1 MKTSDTN
8 HVPFTQTPGGSQP
21 GKVLMGLLEGE
32 DAEESSRRVASV
44 MTLTQSGELLNK
56 VKGMLVGLAVGDAVG
71 MVCEFAQPGE
81 FEYVD
86 GMRAGGPFD
95 LPKGYWTDDTSM
107 ALCLGA
113 SLLEKQG
120 YDSYDVMD
128 KYVKWRNEGYLSSM
142 GFCFDCGGQI
152 QAELNEFE
160 KDPQRVIPVDQ
171 PRTEHAGNGTIMRLA
186 PVILAAYRGRS
197 AESIVEMARISA
209 RETHYSYEAEAATEV
224 FAAMLIRAM
233 QAVEG
238 QKSEMDSIE
247 LLSTGER
254 FDDVWCRVSKVD
266 ELQTSGYIIHSLQVA
281 WWAFQQYDS
290 FEEGMLA
297 VVNLG
302 GDADTNGAIYG
313 QLAGAFYGYEAIPE
327 EWRSEL
333 YDEADI
339 AEMAIELFEM
349 RECPVL
355 VTRFAEDV
363 PSSDKQ

>member
-8 HVPFTQTPGGSQP
+8 HVPFAQIKGGSQF
-21 GKVLMGLLEGE
+21 GKMLMGLLEGE
-32 DAEESSRRVASV
+32 DIEEFSRRVASV
-44 MTLTQSGELLNK
+44 MTLTQSGEFLNK
-56 VKGMLVGLAVGDAVG
+56 VKGMLVGLAVGDALG
-71 MVCEFAQPGE
+71 MVCEFARPGE

-95 LPKGYWTDDTSM
+95 LPKGHWTDDTSM
-107 ALCLGA
+107 ALCLAA

-120 YDSYDVMD
+120 YDSFDVMD
-128 KYVKWRNEGYLSSM
+128 KYVKWRNEGYLSSI

-160 KDPQRVIPVDQ
+160 KDPQRLVPVDQ
-171 PRTEHAGNGTIMRLA
+171 PRTEHAGNGAIMRLA
-186 PVILAAYRGRS
+186 PVVLAAYRGRS
-197 AESIVEMARISA
+197 AKSIVEMARISA

-233 QAVEG
+233 QAVG
-238 QKSEMDSIE
+238 QKSEVEGIE

-254 FDDVWCRVSKVD
+254 FNDVWQRVSQVD

-327 EWRSEL
+327 EWREEL
-333 YDEADI
+333 HDEADI
-339 AEMAIELFEM
+339 ADMAAALFAM
-349 RECPVL
+349 SECPVRA
-355 VTRFAEDV
+355 TRFAEDAL
-363 PSSDKQ
+363 